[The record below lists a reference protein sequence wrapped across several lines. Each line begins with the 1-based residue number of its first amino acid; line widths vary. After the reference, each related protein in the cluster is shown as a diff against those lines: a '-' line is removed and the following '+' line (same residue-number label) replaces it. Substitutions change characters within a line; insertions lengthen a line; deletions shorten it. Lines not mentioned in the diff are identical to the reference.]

1 MSSSIT
7 STGPTSLNASFEA
20 DKDLH
25 NPKKR
30 RGKGRAKKLTE
41 EEIRARKAEQK
52 REGRARKKVQQQ
64 EAARDLAARLAG
76 MECAG
81 SEIAKDC
88 RRDIA
93 EDMTAREIATA
104 QAAARAF
111 LVSTQRRAA

>member
-1 MSSSIT
+1 MGSS
-7 STGPTSLNASFEA
+7 LKNAQFLIDSRIA
-20 DKDLH
+20 D
-25 NPKKR
+25 
-30 RGKGRAKKLTE
+30 
-41 EEIRARKAEQK
+41 
-52 REGRARKKVQQQ
+52 
-64 EAARDLAARLAG
+64 AARGDADACFDLGMVYSSGSAGIGVDLIEAHKWFNLAAV
-76 MECAG
+76 AG